1 MSNADE
7 RRHDR
12 FRKTCHVLSI
22 LCIVLLA
29 ACAARPAVSTPITA
43 STPTDLPPAT
53 STPAPADDILLPADE
68 VLPAGDAITG
78 WQMDGEPKHY
88 DAETLFDFMDGAADL
103 YFTYGFEALTVG
115 QYVAD
120 APVGGE
126 RRAVQVEIY
135 DMASDADAYGL
146 FTYNS
151 YGEPLDLGVEGELD
165 PGYRLAFWQGRR
177 YVQIVARESVDD
189 DVLRAFG
196 RAVASALP
204 PGGRR
209 PALVDALPQ
218 ERQVPGSV
226 RFFREKMAL
235 DNLLWLGSD
244 DVLGL
249 GADTEGVVARYER
262 DGQGMDLLIVAFPD
276 AQRAVQARAGLEGA
290 GLETLAAS
298 GVVGR
303 TLGAV
308 FGLDAPQAAAR
319 ALLEQALA
327 ASEG

>member
-1 MSNADE
+1 
-7 RRHDR
+7 
-12 FRKTCHVLSI
+12 
-22 LCIVLLA
+22 
-29 ACAARPAVSTPITA
+29 
-43 STPTDLPPAT
+43 
-53 STPAPADDILLPADE
+53 
-68 VLPAGDAITG
+68 
-78 WQMDGEPKHY
+78 MDGEPKHY